1 MSNTT
6 WVCFDCQLA
15 VRRDLSAPD
24 AVYARCGS
32 VCVDLGHR
40 IPTPRKGDGKAW
52 EQLRKTLQD
61 QAIDRDYGQYQA
73 NIRRR
78 HDIEKQIARLEA
90 LPECEGRRRHIR
102 DLRKKLIPRTKGP
115 S

>member
-24 AVYARCGS
+24 AVCARCGC
-32 VCVDLGHR
+32 VCVNLGHR
-40 IPTPRKGDGKAW
+40 IPTPRKGDDKTW
-52 EQLRKTLQD
+52 ERLRKSLQD
-61 QAIDRDYGQYQA
+61 QAIDKAYDQYRA

-78 HDIEKQIARLEA
+78 HDIEKQIAKLEA
-90 LPECEGRRRHIR
+90 LPECEGRRRQIR
-102 DLRKKLIPRTKGP
+102 YLRKRLKPKA
-115 S
+115 